1 MSRLRSLAARSV
13 PLFLIAGAAGCSG
26 SDSKAAG
33 DPAAEPAG
41 VSDGY
46 AALTAGRASELP
58 EVIRTLDDT
67 LAQEPE
73 SGRANLYAATM
84 RFWRI
89 SESGPGLEASQFQAE
104 ARAVVDHFDEA
115 YELLPD
121 DARIPAFSGL
131 AHTFFGGLLGDAE
144 RVDRGKMLLQEGI
157 ERMPTYGHFLR
168 ALSTGSLP
176 ASDPAYASTLDHMS
190 RNVEACQWEPDG
202 GGGYVYPDEPLSY
215 PYQVCN
221 NRGIVPHVWEG
232 FFTVFGDFALKGGL
246 GAEKA
251 RALYASA
258 KGSPTYGSW
267 RYAGELQKRIDDAEA
282 TAALYADSDPTNDPG
297 VWTLSG
303 HICTGCHQ
311 R

>member
-1 MSRLRSLAARSV
+1 MSGLRSLVTRSV
-13 PLFLIAGAAGCSG
+13 PLFLFVTATGCSG
-26 SDSKAAG
+26 SDSKTAEPPAG
-33 DPAAEPAG
+33 DSAG

-46 AALTAGRASELP
+46 KAITAGNTSELP
-58 EVIRTLDDT
+58 DLIRTLDDT
-67 LAQEPE
+67 LAEHPE
-73 SGRANLYAATM
+73 DGRASLYAATM

-89 SESGPGLEASQFQAE
+89 SENVPGTSQFQTE
-104 ARAVVDHFDEA
+104 ARAVLDHFDKA
-115 YELLPD
+115 YESLPK

-131 AHTFFGGLLGDAE
+131 AHTLLGGLLADSASA
-144 RVDRGKMLLQEGI
+144 DRGKALLQEGI

-176 ASDPAYASTLDHMS
+176 ASDPMYASTLDHM
-190 RNVEACQWEPDG
+190 NENAEACEWESDG
-202 GGGYVYPDEPLSY
+202 AGGYAYPSGPLAY
-215 PYQVCN
+215 PFQVCN
-221 NRGIVPHVWEG
+221 NEAIVPHVWEG
-232 FFTVFGDFALKGGL
+232 FFTAWGDFALKGGL

-258 KGSPTYGSW
+258 KASPTYDSW
-267 RYAGELQKRIDDAEA
+267 PYAGELQKRMDDSEA
-282 TAALYADSDPTNDPG
+282 TAALYADADVANDPG